1 MQEAIAGAAA
11 VPMSVLER
19 CPEIARMAGIA
30 ADRGLRASLSDAG
43 VAASC
48 ARAASE
54 GAYFNVM
61 INIAQLE
68 DSAKAA
74 STAAR
79 AKALLDETA
88 ALSEGVLASVRSSL
102 GSPAAGGE
110 RRE

>member
-1 MQEAIAGAAA
+1 MGANSTQAIGVSLFLVAFVFIASGMAQGGNVLLILAG
-11 VPMSVLER
+11 L
-19 CPEIARMAGIA
+19 
-30 ADRGLRASLSDAG
+30 AG

-68 DSAKAA
+68 DSSKAA

-88 ALSEGVLASVRSSL
+88 ALSEGVLAMVRSSL
-102 GSPAAGGE
+102 ESPAAGGE
-110 RRE
+110 RKE